1 MNLDQLLG
9 QLRQNPKF
17 MSCVTHWRTLPA
29 AEGKYADFPESM
41 DPRIQDVLRK
51 RGIYRLYTHQA
62 QSFELAQEKKDFVVV
77 TPTASGKTLCYNLPV
92 LSAILKNEDARA
104 LYLFPTKALSADQVS
119 GLYDM
124 IRPSIWYQGLH
135 LRRRHPER
143 CPEIHPAGG
152 AYRGHQPGYAPCQHS
167 APSHQMG
174 QAF

>member
-29 AEGKYADFPESM
+29 TEGKYADFPESM
-41 DPRIQDVLRK
+41 DPRIQEVLRK

-92 LSAILKNEDARA
+92 LSAILEKRGR
-104 LYLFPTKALSADQVS
+104 TSAVS
-119 GLYDM
+119 V
-124 IRPSIWYQGLH
+124 PYQGAF
-135 LRRRHPER
+135 RR
-143 CPEIHPAGG
+143 
-152 AYRGHQPGYAPCQHS
+152 S
-167 APSHQMG
+167 G
-174 QAF
+174 QRPV